1 MRILST
7 LCAAALCACTTTGAG
22 PSSPATAS
30 SSAPA
35 PSAAPNKPSPLDVK
49 RVNGRLPPEI
59 IQKVV
64 RSNFAPMRKCY
75 EIGLSKN
82 PKLEGKVST
91 RFVIETDGHVSSAV
105 EIHDAPPPDEMEK
118 LVMPSD
124 TGPRFPDKAVE
135 ECVVAKFAALTFPKP
150 EGGIVKVVYPIVF
163 SPGD

>member
-1 MRILST
+1 MRLPVAFCALT
-7 LCAAALCACTTTGAG
+7 LAACTTTAVG
-22 PSSPATAS
+22 PSSPAAAS
-30 SSAPA
+30 N
-35 PSAAPNKPSPLDVK
+35 SAAPPATASNKVLEPK
-49 RVNGRLPPEI
+49 RGNGRLPPEI

-75 EIGLSKN
+75 EAGLVKS

-118 LVMPSD
+118 LVMPAD
-124 TGPRFPDKAVE
+124 PGPRFPDKAVE
-135 ECVVAKFAALTFPKP
+135 DCVVAKFAALTFPKP

-163 SPGD
+163 APGD